1 MFEFFLK
8 LLKMYEKIQVIGF
21 LVVGWWLKEWVMW
34 VYI

>member
-1 MFEFFLK
+1 
-8 LLKMYEKIQVIGF
+8 MYEKIQVIGF